1 MILCHQRN
9 QKYAALHN
17 GDECACMGDKEFL
30 VLQKLPTSSCNVRCV
45 FSEEDF
51 CGGKNAVSLFYA
63 VGSSILS
70 ADENS
75 EGITGERAICLLFNC
90 YIVQSLETSVFLLF
104 TVANLRFQL
113 SC

>member
-1 MILCHQRN
+1 
-9 QKYAALHN
+9 
-17 GDECACMGDKEFL
+17 MGDKEFL

-45 FSEEDF
+45 FNEEDF

-75 EGITGERAICLLFNC
+75 KGITGERAICLVFSC
-90 YIVQSLETSVFLLF
+90 YIMQLLETSGGQFTFSTQLLKLNYLLYSP
-104 TVANLRFQL
+104 TDVAPYFI
-113 SC
+113 

>member
-45 FSEEDF
+45 FNEEDF